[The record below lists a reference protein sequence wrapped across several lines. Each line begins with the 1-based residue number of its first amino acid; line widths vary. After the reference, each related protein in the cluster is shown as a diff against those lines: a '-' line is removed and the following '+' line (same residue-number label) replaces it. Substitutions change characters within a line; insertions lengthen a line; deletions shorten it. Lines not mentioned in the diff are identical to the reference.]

1 MSEPRCTEVD
11 ITVTAGGKVQIVKFD
26 LQNEFSFG
34 YSEKYTIPSD
44 WTPER
49 LEDWLAAKT
58 IAIKAKVDAQAQVEQ
73 DALLE
78 VSDWY
83 VH

>member
-1 MSEPRCTEVD
+1 MSDPVCSEVD
-11 ITVTAGGKVQIVKFD
+11 ITVTSGGKVQIVKFD

-34 YSEKYTIPSD
+34 YSEKYTVPAD
-44 WTPER
+44 WSADRFEA
-49 LEDWLAAKT
+49 WLATKT
-58 IAIKAKVDAQAQVEQ
+58 AAIKEKVDAFAQVEQ

-83 VH
+83 AR